1 MANVYVLSGIV
12 TVFIFLGFT
21 TPYITTAFEQGSVS
35 SPNLESYEDSLG
47 QELEQVNAIRVTD
60 VLWSLLSIWFW
71 TFGAL
76 PQWFDLCIL
85 LPMRILLAYII
96 IDLLW
101 IGGGG

>member
-1 MANVYVLSGIV
+1 MANIYILTGIV

-21 TPYITTAFEQGSVS
+21 IPYITTAFEQESGF
-35 SPNLESYEDSLG
+35 SPNLEQYEGDLG
-47 QELEQVNAIRVTD
+47 QELEQVNAISVTD